1 MGFDIKTIFNVNA
14 SEQLIK
20 EIEEDNEENST
31 KNDNVLNKFKIKM
44 DNGDVFFMT
53 NELCMD
59 DIANRIRKLD
69 TEYGYINVG
78 EDYLLR
84 LNHIVSIELIEK
96 IDTK

>member
-84 LNHIVSIELIEK
+84 LYHIVSIELIEK